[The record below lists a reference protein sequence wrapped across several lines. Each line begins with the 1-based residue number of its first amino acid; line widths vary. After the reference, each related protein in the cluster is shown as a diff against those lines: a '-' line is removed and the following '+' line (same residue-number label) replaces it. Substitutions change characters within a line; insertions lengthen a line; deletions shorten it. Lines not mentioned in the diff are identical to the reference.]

1 VKFLSDGVAPSGG
14 TLNYS
19 AFNTGLFNP
28 YLIAGQDRGKE
39 IHLADR
45 IPTSKMNLTYFGQNQ
60 DRTNPSTGKYFKT
73 ADNLPWGINV
83 DSSIPFAT
91 EKTDIS
97 EAYLN
102 FIDWATSG
110 GASSINWFLNQDGN
124 RNSIKLMNR

>member
-28 YLIAGQDRGKE
+28 YLIVGQDRGKE

-45 IPTSKMNLTYFGQNQ
+45 IPTSKMNLTYFGQYQ
-60 DRTNPSTGKYFKT
+60 DRTNPSSGKYFKT
-73 ADNLPWGINV
+73 ADNLPWAINV

-97 EAYLN
+97 EAHLK

-110 GASSINWFLNQDGN
+110 GTSSTNWFLNQDGN
-124 RNSIKLMNR
+124 RNNTKLMNR